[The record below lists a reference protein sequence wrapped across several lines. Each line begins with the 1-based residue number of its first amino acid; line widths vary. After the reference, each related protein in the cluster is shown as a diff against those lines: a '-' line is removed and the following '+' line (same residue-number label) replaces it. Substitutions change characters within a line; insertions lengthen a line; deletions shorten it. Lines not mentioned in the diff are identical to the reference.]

1 MKMDLNHMHTVNTVN
16 LQYLEVKVYFKEL
29 LISKIVFPQT
39 AQMGRVSKACHG
51 QKLTD
56 IDKQKSLIDFF
67 M

>member
-1 MKMDLNHMHTVNTVN
+1 MKMDFNHMHTVNTVN

-39 AQMGRVSKACHG
+39 AQKGRVSKVCHG

-56 IDKQKSLIDFF
+56 IDIQKSLIDFF
-67 M
+67 I